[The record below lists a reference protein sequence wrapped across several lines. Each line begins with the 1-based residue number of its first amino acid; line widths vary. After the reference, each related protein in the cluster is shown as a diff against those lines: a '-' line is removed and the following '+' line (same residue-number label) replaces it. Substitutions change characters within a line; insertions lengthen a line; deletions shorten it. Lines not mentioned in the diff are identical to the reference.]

1 MKEDKKDIILAN
13 ILGAIKESF
22 VQQLVLYI
30 PDKDKNGKQIN
41 NINEWIEKAQTIL
54 TAIGGGTTSY
64 PPADGTWL
72 NPDNKKIVSER
83 TKIIYTYVISDNL
96 ADEGNL
102 KSLRIFLHKFGRE
115 TNQGE
120 VVFEFDGVFYKIRNY
135 DK

>member
-1 MKEDKKDIILAN
+1 MNIDLTE
-13 ILGAIKESF
+13 ILGAIAESF

-30 PDKDKNGKQIN
+30 PDKDKDGKPIDD
-41 NINEWIEKAQTIL
+41 IDKWIEEAQTIL

-72 NPDNKKIVSER
+72 NPENNKIVRER
-83 TKIIYTYVISDNL
+83 TKIIYTYIIPDKFECNL
-96 ADEGNL
+96 EA
-102 KSLRIFLHKFGRE
+102 LRVFLHKFGRE